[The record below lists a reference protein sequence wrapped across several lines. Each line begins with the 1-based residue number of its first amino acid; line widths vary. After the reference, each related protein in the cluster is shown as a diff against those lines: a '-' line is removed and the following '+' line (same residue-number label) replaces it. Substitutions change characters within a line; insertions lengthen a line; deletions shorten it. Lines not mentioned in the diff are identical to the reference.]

1 MKIAMLV
8 KDFATTGGSNRYAVE
23 LSTRLARRGHEVHV
37 YAQRWDPALVDGM
50 TFHRVLSMLRPRF
63 LNSLFYA
70 FRVRSLTKSAGFD
83 VIHSHQRTIYHHV
96 ISMHHP
102 CYQSGCGA
110 LRLLGSPRH
119 WVYRWLESRQ
129 FGCRPLTH
137 VIAVSDG
144 TKRDI
149 LARYPLDPSRVR
161 VIHPGVDGDR
171 MASGGSPEQRREIRA
186 RFGIGVSDLALI
198 LVGTEFKR
206 KGLQFAIEAMR
217 RLREEGRVTGALH
230 LFVIGG
236 GSQGEFRRQAAGYG
250 LEGRVHF
257 IGLHPHVEHYY
268 RAADI
273 FLLPTLNEPFGMAVL
288 EAMAAGLPVI
298 VSKDAGVAELLQHEK
313 TTILLE
319 NPRNAEEIAAAVMRL
334 SDARDRFAMGQRAR
348 EAVSSLT
355 WERMADEIESLYR
368 EVVRLRA
375 EGKHH
380 SGLL

>member
-8 KDFATTGGSNRYAVE
+8 KSFMTTGGANRYAVE

-37 YAQRWDPALVDGM
+37 YAQRWDPALVDGV
-50 TFHRVLSMLRPRF
+50 TLHRVPSMLRPRF

-70 FRVRSLTKSAGFD
+70 LRVRSLTRSAGFD
-83 VIHSHQRTIYHHV
+83 VIHSHQRTIHHHV

-102 CYQSGCGA
+102 CYEAGRNP

-137 VIAVSDG
+137 VIAVSDS

-149 LARYPLDPSRVR
+149 LARYPLEPSRVR
-161 VIHPGVDGDR
+161 VIHPGVDVGR
-171 MASGGSPEQRREIRA
+171 MASGSSPERRREIRMQ
-186 RFGIGVSDLALI
+186 FGIGESDLALI
-198 LVGTEFKR
+198 LVGSEFKR

-217 RLREEGRVTGALH
+217 RLGEEGRVRGALH
-230 LFVIGG
+230 LFVLGG
-236 GSQGEFRRQAAGYG
+236 GGQGEFRRQAAVAG

-298 VSKDAGVAELLQHEK
+298 TSRDSGVAELLLEGRIA
-313 TTILLE
+313 ILLKD
-319 NPRNAEEIAAAVMRL
+319 PRDTREIADAVASL
-334 SDARDRFAMGQRAR
+334 SDAGERLAMGQRAR
-348 EAVSSLT
+348 EAVRSLT
-355 WERMADEIESLYR
+355 WDRMAESVESLYG
-368 EVVRLRA
+368 EAVRLRR
-375 EGKHH
+375 ERQDH